1 MIAVILAAGMAKR
14 LRPLTDNTPKC
25 LLDVKGRSLL
35 ERSMDAILAS
45 GVRDFVIVTGYLN
58 HMIEDFVKSQIKVYA
73 ERQNVHIV
81 NNEGLNIDN
90 VRIFDAYGRLVY
102 NNAVKTTHEVIGLN
116 VATGTYIVNVTT
128 DKGTANYKVV
138 IVK

>member
-1 MIAVILAAGMAKR
+1 MISFTTEFTTI
-14 LRPLTDNTPKC
+14 DQ
-25 LLDVKGRSLL
+25 
-35 ERSMDAILAS
+35 
-45 GVRDFVIVTGYLN
+45 TG
-58 HMIEDFVKSQIKVYA
+58 IEDFVKRQIKVYA
-73 ERQNVHIV
+73 ERQNLHIV

-90 VRIFDAYGRLVY
+90 VRVFDAYGRLVY
-102 NNAVKTTHEVIGLN
+102 SNAVNTTHEVIGLN